1 MYEGVIAQEQLN
13 IFYPPQVHVPL
24 PWTFGRDRYFLLP
37 RNFRNFRLQHQD
49 IVYVGANV
57 DEPAEVTLVVEAFPR
72 QALSTSKKLLVDLS
86 KKREQFDGISHFVL
100 LSN

>member
-24 PWTFGRDRYFLLP
+24 PWTFGRDRYFLLQP

-86 KKREQFDGISHFVL
+86 KKG
-100 LSN
+100 SNLMG